1 MIGLDSRQIYSGME
15 IGTVQPTKKE
25 QDVIPHHLIGIRSP
39 EEPITSGEYAKLIT
53 ATVRDIRKRGKEP
66 IICGGSG
73 LYYRAITKGI
83 FKGSISNLKVR
94 EQLEKDYDEEGG
106 IVLLGKLQ
114 SVDPDYA
121 KIVHPN
127 NRRRLVRALE
137 IYKAT
142 GKPPSIHFK
151 KQKRSEEKG
160 LTKFTVFLT
169 CFIDELEKR
178 IRQRTNIMLSNGWI
192 EEVQNLQLKFQNKL
206 LHPLDSIGYR
216 QIIAYLNNKS
226 SYERMVE
233 DINLRTRQYAKR
245 QLQWFGKES
254 SDMKIELSGDFK
266 KSDIAARVIRSWQ
279 G

>member
-1 MIGLDSRQIYSGME
+1 ME
-15 IGTVQPTKKE
+15 IGTAQPTKKE
-25 QDVIPHHLIGIRSP
+25 QDTIPHHLIGIRSP

-53 ATVRDIRKRGKEP
+53 ATVRDVRKRGKEP

-83 FKGSISNLKVR
+83 FKGSVSNHKVR
-94 EQLEKDYDEEGG
+94 AQLEKEYDEEGG
-106 IVLLGKLQ
+106 SVLLGKLQ

-151 KQKRSEEKG
+151 KQKRSGEKG

-169 CFIDELEKR
+169 YFIDELEKR
-178 IRQRTNIMLSNGWI
+178 IRQRTKIMLSNGWI
-192 EEVQNLQLKFQNKL
+192 EEVKNLQLKFQNKL

-216 QIIAYLNNKS
+216 QIIAYLNNKLT
-226 SYERMVE
+226 YERMVE

-245 QLQWFGKES
+245 QLQWFSKES
-254 SDMKIELSGDFK
+254 SDMRIELSGDFK
-266 KSDIAARVIRSWQ
+266 KSDIADRVIRSWQ

>member
-1 MIGLDSRQIYSGME
+1 ME
-15 IGTVQPTKKE
+15 IGTAQPTKKE
-25 QDVIPHHLIGIRSP
+25 QDTIPHHLIGIRSP

-53 ATVRDIRKRGKEP
+53 ATVRDVRKRGKEP

-83 FKGSISNLKVR
+83 FKGSVSNLKVR

-226 SYERMVE
+226 TYERMVE

-245 QLQWFGKES
+245 QLQWFSKES
-254 SDMKIELSGDFK
+254 SDMRIELSGDFK
-266 KSDIAARVIRSWQ
+266 KSDIADRVIRSWQ

>member
-1 MIGLDSRQIYSGME
+1 ME
-15 IGTVQPTKKE
+15 IGTAQPTKKE
-25 QDVIPHHLIGIRSP
+25 QDAIPHHLIGIRSP

-53 ATVRDIRKRGKEP
+53 ATVRDVRKRGKEP

-83 FKGSISNLKVR
+83 FKGSVSNLKVR
-94 EQLEKDYDEEGG
+94 EQLEKEYDEEGG
-106 IVLLGKLQ
+106 SVLLGKLQ
-114 SVDPDYA
+114 SVDTDYA

-151 KQKRSEEKG
+151 KQKRSGEKG
-160 LTKFTVFLT
+160 LDKFTVFLT
-169 CFIDELEKR
+169 CFIDKLEKR
-178 IRQRTNIMLSNGWI
+178 IRQRTKIMLSNGWI

-216 QIIAYLNNKS
+216 QIIAYLNNKL
-226 SYERMVE
+226 SYEKMVE

-245 QLQWFGKES
+245 QLQWFSKES

-266 KSDIAARVIRSWQ
+266 KSDIAARVIHSWQ